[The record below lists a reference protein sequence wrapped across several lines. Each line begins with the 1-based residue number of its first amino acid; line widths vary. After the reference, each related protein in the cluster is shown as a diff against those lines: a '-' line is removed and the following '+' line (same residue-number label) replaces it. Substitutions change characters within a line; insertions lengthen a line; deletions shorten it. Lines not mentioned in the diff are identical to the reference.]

1 MQYLDKY
8 NSYRDLQKQILGIVF
23 RTKRIEK
30 DDLLYFTDRLL
41 RYVSKEDKEKDVHS
55 HIDFLFSDVWCSE
68 ENEDVVLRDEYSSE
82 NENLHAI
89 ILEDRERWRVKMI
102 KDVCTYVGVEET
114 DPLAKGLHEL
124 DRANFIREDLLP
136 FADIDCPLP
145 LYNKMT
151 ESAVHAVLMTIKPL
165 APKKGE
171 KVMVCGA
178 KGGYLTALLSY
189 LVGEKGKVV
198 ALDWDEAIIKHGEKA
213 MTKMDKSVHSIDFIH
228 KEDVTTGI
236 PTENNWDIVVVNGS
250 IPKIPYDLLY
260 QLNDEN
266 GRILFFMSR
275 HDGSSQCYLIKKN
288 QSVVKEEKLSRFRY
302 TPIPGK
308 YGYDQIETL
317 QEQYDDAK
325 NKRIGFD
332 VEYIK
337 NNVSYPIA
345 KSFMTA
351 FNSRDSHEKHSKSI
365 KIAEALLKY
374 IAFIVVSSESNK
386 DNKEL
391 GSNDEILFALKTE
404 WNKVLKNKKIEYC
417 YQLLLKK
424 LKVENNKQF
433 DLKEFLIKVIEY
445 RNGSG
450 DGHGYVDSE
459 AQSKEIGEALVEAF
473 SVILT
478 EFNFFK
484 QYELIVIMGPKSM
497 DYGSKNIKLNYVLL
511 KGLNHELKPL
521 EINEEEASIWLKPT
535 VALLKKSEKKP
546 CLSLKPWV
554 IWTDKGSSNDYE
566 CYMFNTGKDNEY
578 KYITYHNKAEYPD
591 SRVKEAFEL
600 LLEKFPVEE
609 KTENNPAVKGL
620 KKLLNIFL
628 KDKVLQRDEM
638 EELTQYC
645 VEEKIADSHESSEL
659 WIRNFIAE
667 EYPGT
672 HIE

>member
-1 MQYLDKY
+1 MGQ
-8 NSYRDLQKQILGIVF
+8 R
-23 RTKRIEK
+23 
-30 DDLLYFTDRLL
+30 
-41 RYVSKEDKEKDVHS
+41 
-55 HIDFLFSDVWCSE
+55 
-68 ENEDVVLRDEYSSE
+68 
-82 NENLHAI
+82 
-89 ILEDRERWRVKMI
+89 
-102 KDVCTYVGVEET
+102 
-114 DPLAKGLHEL
+114 
-124 DRANFIREDLLP
+124 
-136 FADIDCPLP
+136 
-145 LYNKMT
+145 
-151 ESAVHAVLMTIKPL
+151 
-165 APKKGE
+165 
-171 KVMVCGA
+171 
-178 KGGYLTALLSY
+178 GGYLSALLAHI
-189 LVGEKGKVV
+189 VGSKGKVI
-198 ALDWDEAIIKHGEKA
+198 AIDWDQEIVEHCKNSIKKTNQQGLNIH
-213 MTKMDKSVHSIDFIH
+213 FLH
-228 KEDVTTGI
+228 KEDVTSGMNS
-236 PTENNWDIVVVNGS
+236 ENNWDIIIVNGS

-288 QSVVKEEKLSRFRY
+288 QSVIKEEKLSRFRY

-308 YGYDQIETL
+308 YGYDLIETL
-317 QEQYDDAK
+317 QEQYDEAK
-325 NKRIGFD
+325 NKRISID

-337 NNVSYPIA
+337 GHVPYPLA

-365 KIAEALLKY
+365 KIAEALLKF
-374 IAFIVVSSESNK
+374 IAFIAVANEAKYES
-386 DNKEL
+386 KEL
-391 GSNDEILFALKTE
+391 GSILKKLTNAASNGSWYGAVRDLLKKTDNEDKIFNNLKNE
-404 WNKVLKNKKIEYC
+404 WNKVLKNKKIVNC

-445 RNGSG
+445 RNVSG

-459 AQSKEIGEALVEAF
+459 AQSKEIGEAIVEAF
-473 SVILT
+473 SVILS

-484 QYELIVIMGPKSM
+484 QYDLIVIMGPKSM
-497 DYGSKNIKLNYVLL
+497 DYSSKHIKLNYVLL
-511 KGLNHELKPL
+511 NGLNHELKPL
-521 EINEEEASIWLKPT
+521 EINEEDASIWLKPN
-535 VALLKKSEKKP
+535 VAILKKSEKKP
-546 CLSLKPWV
+546 SLVLQPWI

-591 SRVKEAFEL
+591 SRVKEAFDV
-600 LLEKFPVEE
+600 LLERFPVLE
-609 KTENNPAVKGL
+609 KAENNPALKGL

-645 VEEKIADSHESSEL
+645 IEEKIADSVVSAEM
-659 WIRNFIAE
+659 WIRNFVME